1 MEIAIARL
9 YNASWD
15 ETYLRAGTSTV
26 SEDHFHRN
34 NGYDGVDIQR
44 IEALR
49 AGEQVVL
56 DDGHHLVKR
65 IQ

>member
-15 ETYLRAGTSTV
+15 ETYLRAGTRTV
-26 SEDHFHRN
+26 SESHFHRN
-34 NGYDGVDIQR
+34 NGYDAVDIQR
-44 IEALR
+44 IEALQV
-49 AGEQVVL
+49 GEQVEL

>member
-26 SEDHFHRN
+26 SENHFHRN
-34 NGYDGVDIQR
+34 NGYDAVDIQR
-44 IEALR
+44 IEALQV
-49 AGEQVVL
+49 GEQVEL

-65 IQ
+65 TQ

>member
-1 MEIAIARL
+1 MAIAIERL

-15 ETYLRAGTSTV
+15 KTYLRAGTSTV
-26 SEDHFHRN
+26 SEKHFHRD
-34 NGYDGVDIQR
+34 NGYDVVDIRR

-49 AGEQVVL
+49 VGEQVEL

-65 IQ
+65 TQ